1 MRFEADALS
10 FRYAGAERRALDD
23 VSLRVG
29 VSTFYGVV
37 GPNGSGKS
45 TLLRVLLGLLRPES
59 GSARFD
65 GQPVA
70 HWSRRALAQRVG
82 VVAQDEE
89 TVFPVAVRAL
99 VTMGR
104 YPHVGPWRPLR
115 RKDHDAV
122 ERALARCEVT
132 EFSERP
138 ISTLSGGERQRARL
152 ARALAQEPQAY
163 ALDEP
168 TAALDIAHEMTIFE
182 LLARLV
188 RDDGATVLV
197 VTHNLNLAARYADR
211 LLLLERG
218 RVVAEGT
225 PTEVLTQ
232 ERVERVWGW
241 PVRIA
246 RHAGPGRDTGAPQ
259 IVALA
264 GRTDV
269 SPFTPTQKRDV

>member
-1 MRFEADALS
+1 
-10 FRYAGAERRALDD
+10 
-23 VSLRVG
+23 
-29 VSTFYGVV
+29 
-37 GPNGSGKS
+37 
-45 TLLRVLLGLLRPES
+45 
-59 GSARFD
+59 
-65 GQPVA
+65 
-70 HWSRRALAQRVG
+70 
-82 VVAQDEE
+82 
-89 TVFPVAVRAL
+89 
-99 VTMGR
+99 
-104 YPHVGPWRPLR
+104 
-115 RKDHDAV
+115 
-122 ERALARCEVT
+122 
-132 EFSERP
+132 
-138 ISTLSGGERQRARL
+138 
-152 ARALAQEPQAY
+152 
-163 ALDEP
+163 
-168 TAALDIAHEMTIFE
+168 
-182 LLARLV
+182 
-188 RDDGATVLV
+188 VLV